1 MIFMLP
7 VSAFYACKTHSYAAS
22 PEYTSAAKRAAGIC
36 PAALVTN
43 RLLLRRNALL
53 RNGSRRK
60 RLWFPLTHYGQF
72 AVGTHL
78 QADRG
83 KRLFAV
89 QHQGDDL
96 ILHFLFQHTPEF
108 SGSIGIGACLS
119 AQIGANLFCVMERQI
134 FRLQNV
140 LHNFY

>member
-1 MIFMLP
+1 MPYVRRPFLRQYKDRTGTQQNASWYKTVLPGAYVFLLKSKHCFMIFMLP

-43 RLLLRRNALL
+43 RLLLRRNTLP

-83 KRLFAV
+83 ERLFAV
-89 QHQGDDL
+89 QHQGDNL
-96 ILHFLFQHTPEF
+96 ILHFLF
-108 SGSIGIGACLS
+108 
-119 AQIGANLFCVMERQI
+119 
-134 FRLQNV
+134 
-140 LHNFY
+140 